1 MCLVRTPG
9 GPDAPAEDAFGLGFF
24 VGALAQGH
32 SRPRPEAGV
41 GMMIQGKHSRT
52 RSGWPTGVEIINGI
66 AHMNN

>member
-41 GMMIQGKHSRT
+41 SMIIGCAAMMKVFIGYTDVSASAT
-52 RSGWPTGVEIINGI
+52 
-66 AHMNN
+66 